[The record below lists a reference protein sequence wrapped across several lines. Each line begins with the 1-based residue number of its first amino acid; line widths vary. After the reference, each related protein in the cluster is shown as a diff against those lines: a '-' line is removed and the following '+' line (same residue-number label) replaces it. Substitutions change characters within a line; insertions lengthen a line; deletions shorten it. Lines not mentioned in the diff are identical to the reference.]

1 MYEGILRIQVGKS
14 GVTDSLIEEIKSQ
27 LGKGKRVR
35 VRMLRSAREDRDRKE
50 IADEVAGKT
59 GARLVQVRGN
69 TFILEGS
76 NLSL

>member
-27 LGKGKRVR
+27 LGKGKKVR

>member
-27 LGKGKRVR
+27 LGKGKKVR
-35 VRMLRSAREDRDRKE
+35 VRMLRSARGDRDRKE

>member
-1 MYEGILRIQVGKS
+1 MYEGISRIQVGKS

-35 VRMLRSAREDRDRKE
+35 VKMLRSAREDRDRKE
-50 IADEVAGKT
+50 IAEEVAGKT
-59 GARLVQVRGN
+59 GARLVQGRGN
-69 TFILEGS
+69 TFILEGN